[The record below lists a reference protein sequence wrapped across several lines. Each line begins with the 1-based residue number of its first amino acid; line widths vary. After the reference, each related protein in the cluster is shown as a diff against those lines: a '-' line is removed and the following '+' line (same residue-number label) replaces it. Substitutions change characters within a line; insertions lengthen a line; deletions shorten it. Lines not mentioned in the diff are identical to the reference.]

1 MSSLPSH
8 GRSCAALL
16 ALSFGALLQM
26 PGLPRAA
33 GPTLEIAVGG
43 ETRSYTRDQL
53 LARPDAATIEVA
65 RDVTYGGPM
74 TYRAVPV
81 AALLSG
87 LTFPPESVVQAVAVD
102 GFAAQIPLDL
112 LRNTDKSKAV
122 AWVAIE
128 PAEHPWPKISG
139 KDYTAGPLYV
149 VWTGPEVASIRSEYW
164 AYQLAKF
171 ESQLSPV
178 ARWPGLAVDQSLP
191 ADDPIRAG
199 QTLYIAQC
207 LPCHK
212 LNGGGASDVGPDL
225 NLPMN
230 PTQYMTAAGLHALIR
245 DPKSVRSWPGMKMN
259 GLPPDLLSDREIDLI
274 MAYLKHMA
282 GRKPAQPQ

>member
-1 MSSLPSH
+1 MSSLPIR
-8 GRSCAALL
+8 GRVCAALW
-16 ALSFGALLQM
+16 ALSFGALLLM
-26 PGLPRAA
+26 SGLGHAA
-33 GPTLEIAVGG
+33 GPTLEIAAGG
-43 ETRSYTRDQL
+43 KTRSYTRDEL
-53 LARPDAATIEVA
+53 LARPDAATVEVA
-65 RDVTYGGPM
+65 KDVAYGGPM

-87 LTFPPESVVQAVAVD
+87 LNFPPDSVVEAVAID

-112 LRNTDKSKAV
+112 LRNTDASKAI

-128 PAEHPWPKISG
+128 TADHPWPKIAG

-149 VWTGPEVASIRSEYW
+149 VWTGPKVASIRSEYW

-178 ARWPGLAVDQSLP
+178 ARWPGLAVDQNLP
-191 ADDPIRAG
+191 ADDPVRAG

-212 LNGGGASDVGPDL
+212 LNGAGASDLGPDL

-230 PTQYMTAAGLHALIR
+230 PTEYMTGVGLHALIR
-245 DPKSVRSWPGMKMN
+245 DPKSVRFWPGMKMK
-259 GLPPDLLSDREIDLI
+259 GLPPDLLSDQEIDLI
-274 MAYLKHMA
+274 IGYLKHMA
-282 GRKPAQPQ
+282 GRKVAHPQ